1 MVIAFTCSLAM
12 EVTYAFT
19 FLGIGDVE
27 VVTSKIDALPT
38 LPIDDVSKKADAFL
52 DEEGEKIHPIFRSE
66 TGSSQMLSSAT
77 TVYAFEYV
85 MEPLISRLEFTCLL
99 DAKD

>member
-1 MVIAFTCSLAM
+1 M
-12 EVTYAFT
+12 EATHAFT
-19 FLGIGDVE
+19 FLGIRDVE
-27 VVTSKIDALPT
+27 AVTSKIDALPT
-38 LPIDDVSKKADAFL
+38 LPIDDVSKEADAFL
-52 DEEGEKIHPIFRSE
+52 DKEGEKIHPIFRSE

-85 MEPLISRLEFTCLL
+85 IESLFFRLEFTFLL